1 VIRTPHYR
9 AEGDGRPAVLF
20 LHGIGGNAENFR
32 EAQAALAPRRRTIA
46 WNMPG
51 YDGSPMIAPYDF
63 AHLAEA
69 ALRVLDVDGVDR
81 AVVVGH
87 SFGGMVAQEMAARA
101 PGRLAGLVLFA
112 TTAAFGGKDARFK
125 EAFLAERLAPLDRG
139 LAPADI
145 APALTA
151 TMFGPAA
158 TPEARQR
165 AIASM
170 ARIPA
175 AAYRA
180 ALGAIVTFDR
190 TADLARIACP
200 TLVLAAEHDTLAP
213 PRTMQRMAERI
224 PGARYVCLAGLG
236 HLANLENPAAFAAA
250 LAAFL
255 DTLA

>member
-1 VIRTPHYR
+1 MIRTPHYR
-9 AEGDGRPAVLF
+9 AEGDGRPAALL
-20 LHGIGGNAENFR
+20 LHGIGGNLENFR
-32 EAQAALAPRRRTIA
+32 ETQAALAPRRRTVA

-51 YDGSPMIAPYDF
+51 YDGSPPIAPYDF
-63 AHLAEA
+63 PHLAEA
-69 ALRVLDVDGVDR
+69 ALRVLDADGIDR

-87 SFGGMVAQEMAARA
+87 SFGGMVAQEIAARA
-101 PGRLAGLVLFA
+101 PGRVAGLVLFA
-112 TTAAFGGKDARFK
+112 TSAAFGGRDPRFK
-125 EAFLAERLAPLDRG
+125 TEFLAQRLAPLDRG
-139 LAPADI
+139 LSPGDI

-158 TPEARQR
+158 TTEARRR

-170 ARIPA
+170 AKIPA
-175 AAYRA
+175 ASYRA
-180 ALGAIVTFDR
+180 ALGAIVNFDR

-236 HLANLENPAAFAAA
+236 HLANLEAPAVFART
-250 LAAFL
+250 LADFL